1 MGIVFDCHKTKCLE
15 DASLPFTHRM
25 QHLSH
30 ALDVAGLGLKR
41 NFHEIAFGEASRELQ
56 QSAVHGDDVNVAF
69 RLLAVAEF
77 HQHGCGCEFYA
88 ISTMSWVGLGKVC
101 HANATIALAEKHGE
115 ITEAHCPDSQVFRVL
130 ACDFHPFFCCFC
142 PGSPEGFRQGAY
154 QIGRNQ

>member
-56 QSAVHGDDVNVAF
+56 QSAVEGDDVNVAF
-69 RLLAVAEF
+69 GLLAIAEL
-77 HQHGCGCEFYA
+77 HQHRCGCEFYS
-88 ISTMSWVGLGKVC
+88 ISTMSWVGLGKCVMPTP
-101 HANATIALAEKHGE
+101 TIEWAERQAE
-115 ITEAHCPDSQVFRVL
+115 ITKANVPN
-130 ACDFHPFFCCFC
+130 
-142 PGSPEGFRQGAY
+142 RQAFVELP
-154 QIGRNQ
+154 